1 MLRQLITFLL
11 LAPWAVIA
19 FVPAHKTTGQRSTE
33 LYALKKNVPARSHIQ
48 DVELARSVIM
58 QSYYKTLNDQE
69 LTMEVILARLKKEGT
84 LLEVEDEA
92 NVALVASY

>member
-1 MLRQLITFLL
+1 
-11 LAPWAVIA
+11 
-19 FVPAHKTTGQRSTE
+19 
-33 LYALKKNVPARSHIQ
+33 
-48 DVELARSVIM
+48 M